1 MEFNKFENNDIN
13 TDLSSV
19 IRIEEDLNFGIKQE
33 VSEDLFINN
42 IDNTKSLLTTE
53 ESEPVKND
61 AVDKYEIV
69 NFIDIDENA
78 ILHFVRSLDAHSLK
92 YKYKRR
98 FLIWQNDLRG

>member
-33 VSEDLFINN
+33 VSEDLFFNRN
-42 IDNTKSLLTTE
+42 DTKSLLTTE
-53 ESEPVKND
+53 KSEPVKNN
-61 AVDKYEIV
+61 VDKYEIV

-78 ILHFVRSLDAHSLK
+78 ILHFVRSLYAHSQK
-92 YKYKRR
+92 HKS
-98 FLIWQNDLRG
+98 QNKIL